1 MNAETVKRGSGFTL
15 IELLVVIAVIAILAA
30 LLLPALS
37 SAKRKAQQIQCL
49 NNVKQLTLASFVYAT
64 DNGSH
69 AAYGAVDQPNA
80 LWMGMG
86 YYGNQ
91 KQLLLCPSTHL
102 SPPTQIDNL
111 PGNADTTWSWN
122 DSTNLFNGSYGFNGW
137 LYDKAVY
144 NGAAHPEFMMS
155 KQDRIQIPSE
165 TPVFCDEVWVDM
177 WPLETDPPADDLY
190 DSLWDGGALAP
201 GISRCTIPRHA
212 SAGPASAPRI
222 FDTTQRLPGS
232 INIGMADGHVELKKL
247 ENLWQCS
254 WHLNWVI
261 PDPRPH

>member
-1 MNAETVKRGSGFTL
+1 
-15 IELLVVIAVIAILAA
+15 
-30 LLLPALS
+30 
-37 SAKRKAQQIQCL
+37 
-49 NNVKQLTLASFVYAT
+49 
-64 DNGSH
+64 
-69 AAYGAVDQPNA
+69 
-80 LWMGMG
+80 
-86 YYGNQ
+86 
-91 KQLLLCPSTHL
+91 
-102 SPPTQIDNL
+102 
-111 PGNADTTWSWN
+111 
-122 DSTNLFNGSYGFNGW
+122 
-137 LYDKAVY
+137 
-144 NGAAHPEFMMS
+144 
-155 KQDRIQIPSE
+155 
-165 TPVFCDEVWVDM
+165 M